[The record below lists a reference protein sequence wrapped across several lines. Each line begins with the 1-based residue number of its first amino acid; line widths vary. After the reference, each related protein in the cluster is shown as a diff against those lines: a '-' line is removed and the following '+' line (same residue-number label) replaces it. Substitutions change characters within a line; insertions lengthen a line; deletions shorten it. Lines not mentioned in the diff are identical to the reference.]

1 MVRTQDQIRGGLLGA
16 AAGDALGYCV
26 QELSLEEIHERF
38 GPEGIRGYDTENGY
52 ALVSTNTQLALFTAN
67 GLLHGQTRGALR
79 GIMGPQIGYLRLAYQ
94 DWMKTQTYGGRRAP
108 GKFVSWLCGI
118 DDMYARRTPDKTTM
132 LAFSTEKLGTMED
145 PINRMKAAAA
155 LPRTIT
161 AGLFLNQEGKAQDA
175 ARLGAEAAA
184 MTHGDPLGFLPSAY
198 LGELINRLL
207 AHRAGSFRSVLHDT
221 IASIQEQFGREYP
234 KVREI
239 GALLTRAEALAGDD
253 DISPEEVMVELDPR
267 DAHRVLAAACY
278 TCLKFPG
285 DYERA
290 LVAAVNHSGDS
301 AATGAVAGALM
312 GTAVGTEG
320 IPEFYLDPLEL
331 REVLEEM
338 ADDLFQGCPMCKGNR
353 LFDDRWNDK
362 YVQCV
367 Y

>member
-26 QELSLEEIHERF
+26 QELSLEEIHQRF

-52 ALVSTNTQLALFTAN
+52 ALVSANTQLALFTAN

-79 GIMGPQIGYLRLAYQ
+79 GVMGPAIGYLRLAYQ

-108 GKFVSWLCGI
+108 GKAVSWLCGI
-118 DDMYARRTPDKTTM
+118 DDLYARRTPDRTTM
-132 LAFSTEKLGTMED
+132 LAFASEKLGTMED
-145 PINRMKAAAA
+145 PINRSKAAAA

-161 AGLFLNQEGKAQDA
+161 TGLFLNQPEQVREA
-175 ARLGAEAAA
+175 ARLGAETAA
-184 MTHGDPLGFLPSAY
+184 MTHGDSLGFLPSAY
-198 LGELINRLL
+198 LAELMNRLL
-207 AHRAGSFRSVLHDT
+207 VRRAGSFRSILHET
-221 IASIQEQFGREYP
+221 IASVQEGFGREYP
-234 KVREI
+234 RVKEI
-239 GALLTRAEALAGDD
+239 GNLLAQAETLADD
-253 DISPEEVMVELDPR
+253 EISPEMAMAELEPVE
-267 DAHRVLAAACY
+267 AHRVLAAACY
-278 TCLKFPG
+278 ACLKFPG

-301 AATGAVAGALM
+301 AATGCVAGALM

-331 REVLEEM
+331 REILEEM

>member
-52 ALVSTNTQLALFTAN
+52 ALISANTQLALFTAG
-67 GLLHGQTRGALR
+67 GLLYGQTRGALR
-79 GIMGPQIGYLRLAYQ
+79 GMMGPSIGYLKLAYG
-94 DWMKTQTYGGRRAP
+94 DWMRTQTYGGKRAP
-108 GKFVSWLCGI
+108 GKYTSWLCGI
-118 DDMYARRTPDKTTM
+118 DDIYARRTPDKTTM
-132 LAFSTEKLGTMED
+132 MAFATERLGTMED
-145 PINRMKAAAA
+145 PLNRSKAAAA
-155 LPRTIT
+155 LPRTLT
-161 AGLFLNQEGKAQDA
+161 TGLFLNQEGKAQEA
-175 ARLGAEAAA
+175 ARLGAETAA

-198 LGELINRLL
+198 LAELINRLL
-207 AHRAGSFRSVLHDT
+207 VRRAGSFRSILHDT
-221 IASIQEQFGREYP
+221 IASVQEQFGREYP

-239 GALLTRAEALAGDD
+239 AALLAQAELLAGDE
-253 DISPEEVMVELDPR
+253 ISPEEAMVELNPVE
-267 DAHRVLAAACY
+267 AHRVLAAACY

-285 DYERA
+285 DFEGT

-301 AATGAVAGALM
+301 AAVGCVAGALM

-320 IPEFYLDPLEL
+320 IPEFYIDPLEL
-331 REVLEEM
+331 RDVLEEM